1 MIKSNKNVFLYWD
14 KGENRIPIFHKM
26 NIENIRK
33 RLEKTDWNVVVVSL
47 DKTSKYYVEN
57 LINLPNYFF
66 DMKNKIT
73 DLSTIGG
80 NQSDIIRLR
89 LLEKY
94 GGVYFDTSTILLK
107 NSIEDIDLYRKFIE
121 FDNYKFAGYT
131 NVTFTRKNNDGTNY
145 FNKAKDGIELSIL
158 FAKNDSVIIKILN
171 QEIDKYW
178 YWKSKDKS
186 YIDYPLFKKYKLTK
200 VSFLNEYHIHYTIFH
215 MIITRDILL
224 LNELLTQSI
233 HMEGKENSIN
243 DSAYAI
249 TDRFCRGAS
258 GYDKANPK
266 YLLKAFIKGDLKM
279 FNGSIT
285 TLEDRIKIISKIDLI
300 KIPGYLRVELEKHF
314 KSMDDY
320 RNIESIY
327 PYIYKEI

>member
-1 MIKSNKNVFLYWD
+1 MIKNNKNLFLYWD
-14 KGENRIPIFHKM
+14 KGEDRIPIIHKM
-26 NIENIRK
+26 NIDNIRK
-33 RLEKTDWNVVVVSL
+33 RLENTDWNIIVVSL
-47 DKTSKYYVEN
+47 DKTSESYVEN

-66 DMKNKIT
+66 NMKNKIN
-73 DLSTIGG
+73 DLSTLGG

-107 NSIEDIDLYRKFIE
+107 NNIEDIELYKKFIKL
-121 FDNYKFAGYT
+121 DNYKLAGYT
-131 NVTFTRKNNDGTNY
+131 NITFTRKNNNSKNY
-145 FNKAKDGIELSIL
+145 FKNAKDGIELGVL
-158 FAKNDSVIIKILN
+158 FAKKDSKIIKSLN

-178 YWKSKDKS
+178 HWKTKDKI

-200 VSFLNEYHIHYTIFH
+200 VSFLNEYHVHYTIFH

-224 LNELLTQSI
+224 LQELLTQSI
-233 HMEGKENSIN
+233 HMQGKENSIK
-243 DSAYAI
+243 DGAYAI
-249 TDRFCRGAS
+249 IDRFCRGNS

-279 FNGSIT
+279 FNGKIT
-285 TLEDRIKIISKIDLI
+285 SLEDRIKLISKMDLI
-300 KIPGYLRVELEKHF
+300 VIPGYLRVELEKYF

-320 RNIESIY
+320 KDKESIY
-327 PYIYKEI
+327 KYFVVN